1 MKLNLRGR
9 LLAGHILPVLL
20 LLPLIGLALIYL
32 LETGLILPTLAAELA
47 EQGLMVAKQ
56 AAANPQIW
64 SNPSI
69 AQSIMGAITPIQPTR
84 FELLDPENTLLA
96 TSRSDDRNLVGTTIV
111 NLPPVLNSDPF
122 KVRWAVTPGFPE
134 SQLLDVV
141 VPVLDKNGKL
151 LGSVRVFR
159 RLVDVNQQLNRAWLV
174 ILATLIGGLL
184 LSALIAFVLSESFSR
199 PLKQLTHAITR
210 SPLQGKAPAL
220 PEGGV
225 DEIRALVHSYNQ
237 LQQRRFELEEDR
249 LRMVANVV
257 HELGR
262 PLGSL
267 QSGLNALQAGAVDDL
282 GLRADLLVGMTE
294 RANHMGRLLEDLTRA
309 FQTPGAFKIAPQ
321 AVDLSAWLDEQL
333 PFFCEEARQAGICWQ
348 AEIPAGLPV
357 TRADPDR
364 LSQALG
370 NLVSNALR
378 YTPAGGTVSLGA
390 WQMDHSVFVNVADS
404 GPGIPPE
411 EQERIFEPFY
421 RYVQPS
427 WKAAG
432 LGLGL
437 TISRSIARAMGG
449 DITLRSRPG
458 QGSTFTLRIPIK

>member
-32 LETGLILPTLAAELA
+32 LETGLILPTLANELI
-47 EQGLMVAKQ
+47 EQGLLVSKQ

-64 SNPSI
+64 TNPSI
-69 AQSIMGAITPIQPTR
+69 AKSIMGAIAPLQPTR
-84 FELLDPENTLLA
+84 FELLDRDNILLA
-96 TSRSDDRNLVGTTIV
+96 TSRNDDRNQVGTTIV
-111 NLPPVLNSDPF
+111 NLPPMLGNDSL
-122 KVRWAVTPGFPE
+122 KIRWAVTPGFPE
-134 SQLLDVV
+134 SQLLDAV
-141 VPVLDKNGKL
+141 VPVLDQNGQL

-159 RLVDVNQQLNRAWLV
+159 RLVDVNQQLNRAWMV
-174 ILATLIGGLL
+174 ILGTLLGGLA
-184 LSALIAFVLSESFSR
+184 LSGLIAFVLSESFSR
-199 PLKQLTHAITR
+199 PLKQLTHAISH
-210 SPLQGKAPAL
+210 SPLQGQAPLL

-225 DEIRALVHSYNQ
+225 DEIRALIHSYNQ

-267 QSGLNALQAGAVDDL
+267 QSGLSALRAGAVEDL
-282 GLRADLLVGMTE
+282 ELRGDLLAGMSE
-294 RANHMGRLLEDLTRA
+294 RAAHMGRLLEDLTRA
-309 FQTPGAFKIAPQ
+309 FQNPGAFQMAPQ
-321 AVDLSAWLDEQL
+321 PVDLSAWLESQL
-333 PFFCEEARQAGICWQ
+333 PIFSEEARQAGVCWEAQ
-348 AEIPAGLPV
+348 IPLGLPI
-357 TRADPDR
+357 TNADPLR
-364 LSQALG
+364 LAQALG

-378 YTPAGGTVSLGA
+378 YTPAGGSVSLGA
-390 WQMDHSVFVNVADS
+390 WQMDQFVFVNVVDS
-404 GPGIPPE
+404 GPGIPAE

-421 RYVQPS
+421 RFVRPS

-449 DITLRSRPG
+449 DVTLQSRPG
-458 QGSTFTLRIPIK
+458 QGSTFTLRIPLN